1 MKKIDFKGLDTC
13 CYKEV
18 LENGLEVYLIP
29 YTNKKNYF
37 IAYATRFGS
46 EVTNFIPALE
56 TEEIKVHDGIAHFL
70 EHKMFEQE
78 DGIDPFTYFS
88 KSGTGANAFT
98 SFDRTQYI
106 CYGTKNFYDNLAFLM
121 SYVNSPYYTDENV
134 EKEKG
139 IIAEELN
146 MYADMPDWQIESR
159 LREAVYVKHPR
170 RIDIGGTVDEIMKI
184 TKEELYTCYN
194 NFYSPNNMFLL
205 VVGNF
210 DVDEAAKII
219 HQQMDKVKNKGKPN
233 VREFREDRN
242 VNIKEETFYTNI
254 KVPKVAIGL
263 KISTEDMNEYDSLTL
278 DLYLQMFSTLVFGSS
293 STFRERVR
301 NKKLLNSFS
310 ADWESIPGFKNYL
323 AIISTD
329 DPDAF
334 LKEFKEEV
342 ANIKIDEEAF
352 NRMKKVWISSEVKLF
367 DYVDSV
373 ASNVSDD
380 LILYGDV
387 IPDKID
393 RFRNMNIDVMNDIIS
408 KIDFNNISYIKCL
421 GKEEQEYC
429 N

>member
-1 MKKIDFKGLDTC
+1 
-13 CYKEV
+13 
-18 LENGLEVYLIP
+18 
-29 YTNKKNYF
+29 
-37 IAYATRFGS
+37 
-46 EVTNFIPALE
+46 
-56 TEEIKVHDGIAHFL
+56 
-70 EHKMFEQE
+70 
-78 DGIDPFTYFS
+78 
-88 KSGTGANAFT
+88 
-98 SFDRTQYI
+98 
-106 CYGTKNFYDNLAFLM
+106 
-121 SYVNSPYYTDENV
+121 
-134 EKEKG
+134 
-139 IIAEELN
+139 

-210 DVDEAAKII
+210 DVDEAGKII

-310 ADWESIPGFKNYL
+310 AEWESIPGFKNYL

-421 GKEEQEYC
+421 GKEE
-429 N
+429 

>member
-1 MKKIDFKGLDTC
+1 MKKIDFKGLDVS

-18 LENGLEVYLIP
+18 LDNGLEVFLIP
-29 YTNKKNYF
+29 FTNKKNYF
-37 IAYATRFGS
+37 MAYATKFGS
-46 EVTNFIPALE
+46 EITNFIPAGE
-56 TEEIKVHDGIAHFL
+56 DKEIKVPDGIAHFL

-106 CYGTKNFYDNLAFLM
+106 CYGTKNFNDNLAFLL
-121 SYVNSPYYTDENV
+121 SYVDSPYYTDENV

-146 MYADMPDWQIESR
+146 MYSDMPDWQIETK
-159 LREAVYVKHPR
+159 LREAIYVNHPR
-170 RIDIGGTVDEIMKI
+170 RIDIGGTVPEIMKI
-184 TKEELYTCYN
+184 TKEDLYTCYN

-205 VVGNF
+205 LVGNF
-210 DVDEAAKII
+210 DVEEARNII
-219 HQQMDKVKNKGKPN
+219 NEEMKSRKNMCTPVVTDILEEKKVN
-233 VREFREDRN
+233 VH
-242 VNIKEETFYTNI
+242 EETFYTNI

-263 KISTEDMNEYDSLTL
+263 KISTDNLKDYDELTL

-293 STFRERVR
+293 SLFRERVR

-323 AIISTD
+323 MIVSTD
-329 DPDAF
+329 NPAEF
-334 LKEFKEEV
+334 IREFKEEIS
-342 ANIKIDEEAF
+342 NINILDDAF

-380 LILYGDV
+380 LIRYGDV
-387 IPDKID
+387 IPDKIE
-393 RFRNMNIDVMNDIIS
+393 RFKKLSIEELKDIIS
-408 KIDFNNISYIKCL
+408 KIDFNNICYIKCL
-421 GKEEQEYC
+421 GKEE
-429 N
+429 

>member
-1 MKKIDFKGLDTC
+1 MKKIDFKGLDVS

-18 LENGLEVYLIP
+18 LDNGLEVFLIP
-29 YTNKKNYF
+29 FTNKKNYF
-37 IAYATRFGS
+37 MAYATKFGS
-46 EVTNFIPALE
+46 EITNFIPAGE
-56 TEEIKVHDGIAHFL
+56 DKEIKVPDGIAHFL

-106 CYGTKNFYDNLAFLM
+106 CYGTKNFNDNLAFLL
-121 SYVNSPYYTDENV
+121 SYVDSPYYTDENV

-146 MYADMPDWQIESR
+146 MYSDMPDWQIETK
-159 LREAVYVKHPR
+159 LREAIYVNHPR
-170 RIDIGGTVDEIMKI
+170 RIDIGGTVPEIMKI

-205 VVGNF
+205 LVGNF
-210 DVDEAAKII
+210 DVEEARNII
-219 HQQMDKVKNKGKPN
+219 NEEMKSRKNMGTPVVTDILEEKEVN
-233 VREFREDRN
+233 VH
-242 VNIKEETFYTNI
+242 EETFYTNI

-263 KISTEDMNEYDSLTL
+263 KISTDNLKDYDELTL

-293 STFRERVR
+293 SLFRERVR

-323 AIISTD
+323 MIVSTD
-329 DPDAF
+329 NPAEF
-334 LKEFKEEV
+334 IREFKEEIS
-342 ANIKIDEEAF
+342 NINILDDAF

-380 LILYGDV
+380 LIRYGDV
-387 IPDKID
+387 IPDKIE
-393 RFRNMNIDVMNDIIS
+393 RFKKLSIEELKDIIS
-408 KIDFNNISYIKCL
+408 KIDFNNICYIKCL
-421 GKEEQEYC
+421 GKEE
-429 N
+429 